1 MSNAQPQPQWGTPAP
16 PAAGQPRRRRPRI
29 FLWVFLAIQVIFL
42 IWIITGAASGSGT
55 PEDCGTLDRQTCNDA
70 ESVGTAIGV
79 GMIIFLWAAVDVVL
93 GVTYA
98 IYRFARRP

>member
-1 MSNAQPQPQWGTPAP
+1 M
-16 PAAGQPRRRRPRI
+16 
-29 FLWVFLAIQVIFL
+29 FLWAFLAIQVIFL
-42 IWIITGAASGSGT
+42 IWIIVAAASGSGT

-79 GMIIFLWAAVDVVL
+79 GVVIILWAAVDIVL

-98 IYRFARRP
+98 IYRFTRRP

>member
-1 MSNAQPQPQWGTPAP
+1 M
-16 PAAGQPRRRRPRI
+16 

-42 IWIITGAASGSGT
+42 IWIIVGVASGSGT
-55 PEDCGTLDRQTCNDA
+55 PDDCGTLDRQTCNDA

-79 GMIIFLWAAVDVVL
+79 GAIIFLWAAVDIVL